1 MKRIFS
7 ILLVLILT
15 VMFAVSVSAAQMPR
29 LLDSADLLTD
39 AQKAE
44 LLRELDAVSQEL
56 QCDVVVVTMQ
66 SCGGY
71 NPDTVIDQLYDQY
84 NYGYGTNRDGVV
96 LMLSMAERDWRIL
109 SNGFAADAITLGEI
123 SEIGDQIVDELSAG
137 AYMDAFLEF
146 VDLCTYEINCER
158 YGVPFQ
164 FGLWLAV
171 SLGIGLV
178 TALIATAVMCGQLKS
193 VRSQTGARQY
203 CKLGDFHVTNSRDL
217 LLYRNVDRRAIPK
230 ESSYS
235 SSGSS
240 GFSGSRGGGGGGR
253 NIGGGKF

>member
-1 MKRIFS
+1 MRRIFS

-15 VMFAVSVSAAQMPR
+15 VMLAVSVSAAQMPR
-29 LLDSADLLTD
+29 LLDSADLLT
-39 AQKAE
+39 ATQKAE
-44 LLRELDAVSQEL
+44 LLQGLDTVSQEL
-56 QCDVVVVTMQ
+56 RCDVVIITMQ

-84 NYGYGTNRDGVV
+84 NYGYGSTRDGVV
-96 LMLSMAERDWRIL
+96 LLLSMAERDWRIL

-123 SEIGDQIVDELSAG
+123 GEIGDQIVDELSAG
-137 AYMDAFLEF
+137 AYMDAFQEF
-146 VDLCTYEINCER
+146 IDLCEQEINGER
-158 YGVPFQ
+158 YGFPFQ

-217 LLYRNVDRRAIPK
+217 LLYSNVDRRPRPK

-240 GFSGSRGGGGGGR
+240 GFSGSRGGGGR

>member
-1 MKRIFS
+1 MKRLFS

-15 VMFAVSVSAAQMPR
+15 LMLAVSVSAAQMPR
-29 LLDSADLLTD
+29 LMDSADLLTA
-39 AQKAE
+39 AQKEE
-44 LLRELDAVSQEL
+44 LRQALDAASQEL
-56 QCDVVVVTMQ
+56 QCDVVIVTMQ

-71 NPDTVIDQLYDQY
+71 NPDTVIDQFYDQY
-84 NYGYGTNRDGVV
+84 NYGYGPNRDGVV

-109 SNGFAADAITLGEI
+109 SNGFGADAITPGDI
-123 SEIGDQIVDELSAG
+123 DFIGGQIVDELSAG
-137 AYMDAFLEF
+137 EYMDAFLEF
-146 VDLCTYEINCER
+146 IDLCTHEINNER

-164 FGLWLAV
+164 FGMWLAV

-178 TALIATAVMCGQLKS
+178 TALIATAAMRGQLKS
-193 VRSQTGARQY
+193 VHSQTGARQY
-203 CKLGDFHVTNSRDL
+203 CKLGDFRVTNSRDL

-240 GFSGSRGGGGGGR
+240 GFSGSRGGGGGR

>member
-7 ILLVLILT
+7 ILLTLILT
-15 VMFAVSVSAAQMPR
+15 VMLAVSVSAAQMPR

-39 AQKAE
+39 AQKAA
-44 LLRELDAVSQEL
+44 LLQELDTVSQEL
-56 QCDVVVVTMQ
+56 QCDVVIVTMQ

-84 NYGYGTNRDGVV
+84 NYGYDSTRDGVV

-109 SNGFAADAITLGEI
+109 SNGFGADAITPGDI
-123 SEIGDQIVDELSAG
+123 DFIGGQIVDELSAG
-137 AYMDAFLEF
+137 AYMEAFQEF
-146 VDLCTYEINCER
+146 IDLCTYEINSER

-164 FGLWLAV
+164 FGMWLAV

-178 TALIATAVMCGQLKS
+178 TALIVTAAMRGQLKS
-193 VRSQTGARQY
+193 VHNQTGARQY
-203 CKLGDFHVTNSRDL
+203 SKLGDFHVTNSRDL

-240 GFSGSRGGGGGGR
+240 GFSGSRGGGGGR